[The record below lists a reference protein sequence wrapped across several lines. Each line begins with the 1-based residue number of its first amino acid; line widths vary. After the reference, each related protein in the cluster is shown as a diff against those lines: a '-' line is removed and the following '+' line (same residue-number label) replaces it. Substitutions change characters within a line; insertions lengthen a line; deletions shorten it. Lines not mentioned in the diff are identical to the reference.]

1 MNYYIKEIKE
11 ELTNFEG
18 TIVAATKYF
27 TDQEMREVYQLGLHD
42 FGENRVQNFLEK
54 YEALSDLP
62 ITWHFIG
69 TLQRKKVKK
78 CIDKID
84 YLHSLDH
91 LSLAEEIDKR
101 RTSPLKCF
109 LQVNISDEESKH
121 GLSPKEVIPF
131 IKKIS
136 HLTNI
141 DLIGFMGM
149 AKHTKDEQIIAREF
163 QKLNDLQVIVK
174 EQLGLDLKELSIG
187 MSNDYKLAIKHNAT
201 FLRLGSVLFKKEVAQ
216 WFLEEKISKRLTKLS
231 LF

>member
-11 ELTNFEG
+11 ELKNFEG

-121 GLSPKEVIPF
+121 GLSPEEVIPF

-149 AKHTKDEQIIAREF
+149 AKHTEDEQIIAREF

-216 WFLEEKISKRLTKLS
+216 
-231 LF
+231 

>member
-11 ELTNFEG
+11 ELRNFEG

-121 GLSPKEVIPF
+121 GLSPEEVIPF

-149 AKHTKDEQIIAREF
+149 AKHTEDEQIIAREF

-216 WFLEEKISKRLTKLS
+216 
-231 LF
+231 